1 VTGNFMDYLCPTA
14 TETPRMTIDHI
25 ETPSPFSLLGA
36 KGLGEGNSMSAPAAL
51 SNAVSDAMRPLGLR
65 ITELPVTPTTLF
77 SAIHE
82 RREEK

>member
-1 VTGNFMDYLCPTA
+1 M
-14 TETPRMTIDHI
+14 DHI

-51 SNAVSDAMRPLGLR
+51 ANAIADAMKPAGLR
-65 ITELPVTPTTLF
+65 LTELPITPSKLF

-82 RREEK
+82 HTEEAG